1 VSAHAVRVLRLGAG
15 LVLLTYLSTHYLN
28 HALGI
33 VSLAAMEAGRDWFL
47 WFWRWPVVSSVLY
60 TALIVHLFLGFWAL
74 YRRRTLRMPAW
85 EATQLVLGL
94 AIPPILVAHVVGNR
108 LAHELYGIN
117 DSYAR
122 VLLLYWAT
130 SPVRGMLQTAMLLI
144 AWIHGCMGV
153 HFWLR
158 FRAGYA
164 NAALWLVGIAVTIPV
179 LALAGFVQGGLEVIE
194 LARTPGW
201 VATVSAGSTPATRAH
216 LAAVGEGIMAAYG
229 ALLALALG
237 VRGAR
242 VLYLRHWHSVRITYP
257 GSRVVTVPI
266 GFSVLESSRY
276 AGLPHASVCGGR
288 GRCSTCR
295 VRIARGL
302 DTLPEASEAERRV
315 LRRVG
320 APPDVRLACQLR
332 PTRDTEIVPILTAR
346 DALATYLGTE
356 RQGVE
361 QEVAVLFADL
371 RGFTRVAERRLP
383 YDVVYLL
390 NRYFQAVGSAIERAG
405 GIVNQFTGDGAMA
418 LFGVERGPASG
429 CREALAAAGTMIAGV
444 DALSRELRGEL
455 AEPLRL
461 GIGIHV
467 GPAVVG
473 RMGYGDSTYFTAV
486 GDTVHVAA
494 RLEQATKDFDC
505 ELVVSEDVLA
515 RADLDPTPFPG
526 HEIALRNRATPVAV
540 RIIKQVATLS
550 TFWS

>member
-1 VSAHAVRVLRLGAG
+1 MSAHAVRVLRLGAG
-15 LVLLTYLSTHYLN
+15 LVLLTYLATHYLN

-33 VSLAAMEAGRDWFL
+33 VSLASMEAGRDWFL
-47 WFWRWPVVSSVLY
+47 WLWRRPVVSSVLY
-60 TALIVHLFLGFWAL
+60 TALVVHVFLGLWAL

-94 AIPPILVAHVVGNR
+94 MIPPILVAHIVGNR

-122 VLLLYWAT
+122 VLLLYWVT

-164 NAALWLVGIAVTIPV
+164 NVAVWLVGIAVTIPV

-194 LARTPGW
+194 QARTPGW
-201 VATVSAGSTPATRAH
+201 VAAVTAGSTPATRAH
-216 LAAVGEGIMAAYG
+216 LAAVGEGIIATYG
-229 ALLALALG
+229 ALLALTLA
-237 VRGAR
+237 VRGGR
-242 VLYLRHWHSVRITYP
+242 VLYLRRWHSVRIAYP
-257 GSRVVTVPI
+257 GGRVVTVPI
-266 GFSVLESSRY
+266 GFSVLEASRH

-295 VRIARGL
+295 VRIVRGL
-302 DTLPEASEAERRV
+302 DTVPAASEAERRV

-332 PTRDTEIVPILTAR
+332 PARETDVVPLLAAR
-346 DALATYLGTE
+346 DALATHLGPD

-371 RGFTRVAERRLP
+371 RGFTRMAERRLP

-405 GIVNQFTGDGAMA
+405 GIANQFTGDGVMA
-418 LFGVERGPASG
+418 LFGVERGPETG
-429 CREALAAAGTMIAGV
+429 CREALTAAAAMIAGLH
-444 DALSRELRGEL
+444 ALSQELSGEL
-455 AEPLRL
+455 VQPLRL

-467 GPAVVG
+467 GHAVVG

-515 RADLDPTPFPG
+515 RAGLDPTPFAR

-550 TFWS
+550 AS

>member
-1 VSAHAVRVLRLGAG
+1 MNAHAVRVLRLGAG
-15 LVLLTYLSTHYLN
+15 LVLLTYLTTHYLN

-33 VSLAAMEAGRDWFL
+33 VSLAAMEAGRVWFL
-47 WFWRWPVVSSVLY
+47 WFWRQPLVSLVLY
-60 TALIVHLFLGFWAL
+60 TALVTHIFLGLWAL

-85 EATQLVLGL
+85 EAMQLVLGL
-94 AIPPILVAHVVGNR
+94 TIPPILASHVVGNR

-122 VLLLYWAT
+122 VLLVFWVNN
-130 SPVRGMLQTAMLLI
+130 PWRGQLQTALLLI

-158 FRAGYA
+158 FRPWYA
-164 NAALWLVGIAVTIPV
+164 QTVVWLVGVAVTIPV

-194 LARTPGW
+194 LSRTPAW
-201 VATVSAGSTPATRAH
+201 VAAVTARNTAATRTH
-216 LAAVGEGIMAAYG
+216 LAAIADGLTATYG
-229 ALLALALG
+229 ALLALTLAM
-237 VRGAR
+237 RGAR
-242 VLYLRHWHSVRITYP
+242 VLYLWRWHSVRITYP
-257 GSRVVTVPI
+257 GDRLVTVPI
-266 GFSVLESSRY
+266 GFSVLEASRY

-295 VRIARGL
+295 VRIVRGL
-302 DTLPEASEAERRV
+302 DTLPAASEAERRV
-315 LRRVG
+315 LRRIG

-332 PTRDTEIVPILTAR
+332 PTSETTVVPVLAAR
-346 DALATYLGTE
+346 DALENQLGVE

-371 RGFTRVAERRLP
+371 RGFTRMAERRLP

-390 NRYFQAVGSAIERAG
+390 NRYFEVVGSAIARAG
-405 GIVNQFTGDGAMA
+405 GIANQFTGDGAMA
-418 LFGVERGPASG
+418 LFGVERGPETGSQ
-429 CREALAAAGTMIAGV
+429 EALTAAGAMIAGLE
-444 DALSRELRGEL
+444 ALSQELRGEL
-455 AEPLRL
+455 VEPLRL

-467 GPAVVG
+467 GHAVVG
-473 RMGYGDSTYFTAV
+473 RMGYGDNTYFTAV

-505 ELVVSEDVLA
+505 ELVVSEALLA
-515 RADLDPTPFPG
+515 RAGVDPTPYPSQ
-526 HEIALRNRATPVAV
+526 EIALRNRARPVAV

-550 TFWS
+550 PS

>member
-1 VSAHAVRVLRLGAG
+1 MSAHAVRVLRLGAG
-15 LVLLTYLSTHYLN
+15 LVLLTYLTTHYLN

-33 VSLAAMEAGRDWFL
+33 ASLAAMEAGRVWFL

-60 TALIVHLFLGFWAL
+60 TALVVHVLLGLWSL

-122 VLLLYWAT
+122 VLLLYWVN
-130 SPVRGMLQTAMLLI
+130 SPTRGMLQTSMLLI
-144 AWIHGCMGV
+144 AWIHGCMGL

-158 FRAGYA
+158 FRQGYA
-164 NAALWLVGIAVTIPV
+164 QAAVWLVGIAVTIPV

-194 LARTPGW
+194 QSRTPGW
-201 VATVSAGSTPATRAH
+201 VAAVTAGSTPATRAH
-216 LAAVGEGIMAAYG
+216 LAGVSEGILATYG
-229 ALLALALG
+229 ALLAMTL
-237 VRGAR
+237 VMRGAR
-242 VLYLRHWHSVRITYP
+242 ILYLRRWYSVRITYP
-257 GSRVVTVPI
+257 GGRTVMVPI
-266 GFSVLESSRY
+266 GFSVLEASRH

-295 VRIARGL
+295 VRIVRGL
-302 DTLPEASEAERRV
+302 DTLPAASEAERRV
-315 LRRVG
+315 LRRIG

-332 PTRDTEIVPILTAR
+332 PTRETDVVPLLAAR
-346 DALATYLGTE
+346 DALEPQLGIE

-371 RGFTRVAERRLP
+371 RGFTRMAERRLP
-383 YDVVYLL
+383 YDVVYVL

-405 GIVNQFTGDGAMA
+405 GIANQFTGDGAMA
-418 LFGVERGPASG
+418 LFGVERGPETG
-429 CREALAAAGTMIAGV
+429 CREALTAAAAMISGL
-444 DALSRELRGEL
+444 DALSRELSGEL
-455 AEPLRL
+455 VEALRL

-467 GPAVVG
+467 GHAVVG

-515 RADLDPTPFPG
+515 RAGVDPTPFAR
-526 HEIALRNRATPVAV
+526 HEIALRNRAKPVAV
-540 RIIKQVATLS
+540 RVIKQVATLPA
-550 TFWS
+550 T

>member
-33 VSLAAMEAGRDWFL
+33 VSLAAMEAGRAWFL

-60 TALIVHLFLGFWAL
+60 TALVVHVFLGLWAL

-94 AIPPILVAHVVGNR
+94 TIPPILVAHVVGNR

-122 VLLLYWAT
+122 VLLVYWVNN
-130 SPVRGMLQTAMLLI
+130 PWRGQLQTALLLI
-144 AWIHGCMGV
+144 AWIHGCMGM

-158 FRAGYA
+158 FRPGYA
-164 NAALWLVGIAVTIPV
+164 QAAVWLVGVAVTIPV

-194 LARTPGW
+194 LSRTPGW
-201 VATVSAGSTPATRAH
+201 VAAVTAGNTPATRAH
-216 LAAVGEGIMAAYG
+216 LEAVAEGITATYG
-229 ALLALALG
+229 ALLALTLV

-242 VLYLRHWHSVRITYP
+242 GLYLRHWHSVRITYP
-257 GSRVVTVPI
+257 GGRVVTVPI
-266 GFSVLESSRY
+266 GFSVLEASRH

-295 VRIARGL
+295 VRIPRGL
-302 DTLPEASEAERRV
+302 DTLPAASEAERRV
-315 LRRVG
+315 LRRIG

-332 PTRDTEIVPILTAR
+332 PGRETDVVPLLAAR
-346 DALATYLGTE
+346 DALEPQLGLE

-371 RGFTRVAERRLP
+371 RGFTRMAERRLP

-390 NRYFQAVGSAIERAG
+390 NRYFRALGSAIERAG

-418 LFGVERGPASG
+418 LFGVERGPETG
-429 CREALAAAGTMIAGV
+429 CREALTAAVALIAGL
-444 DALSRELRGEL
+444 DALSRELSGEL
-455 AEPLRL
+455 VEPLRL

-467 GPAVVG
+467 GHAVVG

-494 RLEQATKDFDC
+494 RLEQATKDHAAQ
-505 ELVVSEDVLA
+505 LVVSEAVA
-515 RADLDPTPFPG
+515 RHAALDLSRFPAHDLTVHNRAG
-526 HEIALRNRATPVAV
+526 EIAV
-540 RIIKQVATLS
+540 RVVDRVERLPAI
-550 TFWS
+550 